1 MSKILIDTNIMIYSI
16 NEESIFYEA
25 SRNLLNNS
33 EHSFFI
39 SSKNV
44 SEFLAVV
51 TKKIKQPLSVTKAL
65 EIIENFLTFST
76 LIYPNNF
83 SFFFFQVLLRKYNPK
98 GLKIYDFEIA
108 SIALSNGINQ
118 IATIN
123 KKDFKQ
129 IDEIELVNLS

>member
-1 MSKILIDTNIMIYSI
+1 MNKILIDTNIMVYSI
-16 NEESIFYEA
+16 NEESIYFQT

-33 EHSFFI
+33 ENSFFI

-51 TKKIKQPLSVTKAL
+51 TKKIDEPISTIKAL
-65 EIIENFLTFST
+65 EIIENFLSFST

-83 SFFFFQVLLRKYNPK
+83 SFFFFQTLLRKYNPK
-98 GLKIYDFEIA
+98 GLRIYDFEIA

-118 IATIN
+118 IATMN
-123 KKDFKQ
+123 TKDFEQ

>member
-1 MSKILIDTNIMIYSI
+1 MSKILIDTNILVYSI

-25 SRNLLNNS
+25 SRKLLKKPN
-33 EHSFFI
+33 HSFFI

-51 TKKIKQPLSVTKAL
+51 TKKIEELISVTKAL

-98 GLKIYDFEIA
+98 GLRIYDFETA

-118 IATIN
+118 IATMN
-123 KKDFKQ
+123 TKDFEQ